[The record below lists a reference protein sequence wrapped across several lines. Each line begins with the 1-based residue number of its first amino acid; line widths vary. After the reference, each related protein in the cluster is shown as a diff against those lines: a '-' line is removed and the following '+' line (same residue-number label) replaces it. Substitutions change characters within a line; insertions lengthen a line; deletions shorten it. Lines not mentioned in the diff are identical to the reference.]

1 MGGGA
6 YYNRCSGMTWSANLF
21 ENNSARSG
29 GAGLELNQCAGDVS
43 HCTFYRNK
51 ERAFSDLLP
60 LKEHTHSLQCV
71 RYLQLQCGQEPA
83 ALHNWSSGSLQMT
96 PGFCISVHECSR
108 KKAAHSKVALTVQGE
123 KGGGVFMDQ
132 CNTSVLNCSFSGNHA
147 ALLGGGL
154 YRSYPPQS
162 VDIRGCSFLHN
173 SADQSGGAIY
183 EQNVNAGSIE
193 VPP

>member
-1 MGGGA
+1 MI
-6 YYNRCSGMTWSANLF
+6 
-21 ENNSARSG
+21 
-29 GAGLELNQCAGDVS
+29 
-43 HCTFYRNK
+43 
-51 ERAFSDLLP
+51 
-60 LKEHTHSLQCV
+60 
-71 RYLQLQCGQEPA
+71 
-83 ALHNWSSGSLQMT
+83 
-96 PGFCISVHECSR
+96 PGFCISVHDCCHKEAS
-108 KKAAHSKVALTVQGE
+108 HSQFALTIQGE

-132 CNTSVLNCSFSGNHA
+132 CSTNVLNCSFSGNNA

-162 VDIRGCSFLHN
+162 VDIRGCSFLQN

>member
-1 MGGGA
+1 M
-6 YYNRCSGMTWSANLF
+6 
-21 ENNSARSG
+21 
-29 GAGLELNQCAGDVS
+29 
-43 HCTFYRNK
+43 
-51 ERAFSDLLP
+51 
-60 LKEHTHSLQCV
+60 
-71 RYLQLQCGQEPA
+71 
-83 ALHNWSSGSLQMT
+83 
-96 PGFCISVHECSR
+96 
-108 KKAAHSKVALTVQGE
+108 
-123 KGGGVFMDQ
+123 FMDQ
-132 CNTSVLNCSFSGNHA
+132 CSTNVLNCSFNSNHA